1 MSVRLHRVLFLVLL
15 LSLGSALAAD
25 EDPPGPA
32 PQPPQPRL
40 FSLRGQNVPLSKALA
55 ELTRQT
61 GVRVENR
68 RGMGDPEIAL
78 TLDRIPFWQALDAI
92 ADAAGAAVYLYPR
105 GGRITLVGRPAGRP
119 APRISHDGFFRC
131 SLKKVLTALDLD
143 TGADSCTVFLE
154 VAWEPD
160 LQPLYLETR
169 PQDLRLLDDR
179 GKVVPVPAAGSSLAP
194 VEGRISLVAEV
205 QLPGLPRS
213 AARIGLLEGR
223 LNVIAPTKM
232 LTFTFEA
239 LDRLEK
245 AAPEAPERRLTQ
257 EGVTCRLGKIVLA
270 KDRWTVQVF
279 LDYPPGN
286 RQLESY
292 QSWVVNNELALE
304 SADGKRR
311 LPSSEYV
318 LESATSR
325 RAVLSYHFR
334 DKEKQVRGRPE
345 DWHLTY
351 RTPARIVEWPVRFSF
366 KDVPLP

>member
-1 MSVRLHRVLFLVLL
+1 MSAGLHRLPFLVLL
-15 LSLGSALAAD
+15 LGLVSALAAGQQ
-25 EDPPGPA
+25 PPGTP

-40 FSLRGQNVPLSKALA
+40 FSLSGEKVPLSKALA

-61 GVRVENR
+61 GVRVEDQ
-68 RGMGDPEIAL
+68 RGPGDPEIAL
-78 TLDRIPFWQALDAI
+78 NLDRVPFWRALDAI
-92 ADAAGAAVYLYPR
+92 ADAAGASAYLYPR
-105 GGRITLVGRPAGRP
+105 GGRIVLVQRPAGRL
-119 APRISHDGFFRC
+119 APRVSCDGFFRC
-131 SLKKVLTALDLD
+131 SIKKVLTARDLE

-154 VAWEPD
+154 VAWEPV

-179 GKVVPVPAAGSSLAP
+179 GKVVPVPAEGSSLAP
-194 VEGRISLVAEV
+194 VEGRLSLVSEV

-213 AARIGLLEGR
+213 SARIGLLEGR

-232 LTFTFEA
+232 LTFTFDT
-239 LDRLEK
+239 LDRLGK
-245 AAPEAPERRLTQ
+245 AAPDAPERRLTR

-286 RQLESY
+286 RELESY

-304 SADGKRR
+304 SPDGKRR

-334 DKEKQVRGRPE
+334 DKDKQVRGRPE

>member
-1 MSVRLHRVLFLVLL
+1 MSVRLSRALFLVPLMV
-15 LSLGSALAAD
+15 LASV
-25 EDPPGPA
+25 PA
-32 PQPPQPRL
+32 AGQEPTQPPQPRL
-40 FSLRGQNVPLSKALA
+40 FSLRGAKLPLSKALA

-61 GVRVENR
+61 GVRVEDQ
-68 RGMGDPEIAL
+68 RGEGDLEIAL
-78 TLDRIPFWQALDAI
+78 NLDRVPFWQALDAI
-92 ADAAGAAVYLYPR
+92 ADAAGASVYLYPR
-105 GGRITLVGRPAGRP
+105 GGRITLVKRPAR
-119 APRISHDGFFRC
+119 RQVSRVSHDGFFRC
-131 SLKKVLTALDLD
+131 SLRKVLASLDLE

-169 PQDLRLLDDR
+169 PQDLRLVDER
-179 GKVVPVPAAGSSLAP
+179 GKAVPLSADGSSLAP
-194 VEGRISLVAEV
+194 VEGRISLVNEV
-205 QLPGLPRS
+205 QLPGLPRP
-213 AARIGLLEGR
+213 AGRIGLLEGR

-232 LTFTFEA
+232 LTFTFDG

-245 AAPEAPERRLTQ
+245 AAADAPERRLTQ

-286 RQLESY
+286 RELESY

-304 SADGKRR
+304 SPDGKRR
-311 LPSSEYV
+311 LSSSDYV
-318 LESATSR
+318 LENATAR

-334 DKEKQVRGRPE
+334 DRDRQVRGRPE
-345 DWHLTY
+345 DWRLTY
-351 RTPARIVEWPVRFSF
+351 RTPARVVEWPVRFSF